1 MTFVVFDLGRV
12 LVPDGDRVRRLM
24 NCLAEQS
31 VHVREEELMAAYWK
45 HRDAYDLGMSEEDY
59 WWTVLGEAGITNQDH
74 PQVDTQ
80 VLGDLDG
87 QRNAKLVPETQKLV
101 DNLLTAHVPLGIL
114 SNAPVSM
121 ARAVRG
127 AEWAQNI
134 PAKVFSSEVG
144 CAKPDHKIYE
154 LADAALVDTYGDH
167 DKGDVVFF
175 DDRQRNVDGAREFGW
190 NGQLWQ
196 GVEEA
201 RAFLRELG
209 VG

>member
-24 NCLAEQS
+24 NCLADQS
-31 VHVREEELMAAYWK
+31 ADIREEELMAAYWK

-59 WWTVLGEAGITNQDH
+59 WWTVLGEAGITEEDH

-101 DNLLTAHVPLGIL
+101 DGLLTAHVPLGIL

-127 AEWAQNI
+127 AE
-134 PAKVFSSEVG
+134 
-144 CAKPDHKIYE
+144 
-154 LADAALVDTYGDH
+154 
-167 DKGDVVFF
+167 
-175 DDRQRNVDGAREFGW
+175 
-190 NGQLWQ
+190 
-196 GVEEA
+196 
-201 RAFLRELG
+201 
-209 VG
+209 